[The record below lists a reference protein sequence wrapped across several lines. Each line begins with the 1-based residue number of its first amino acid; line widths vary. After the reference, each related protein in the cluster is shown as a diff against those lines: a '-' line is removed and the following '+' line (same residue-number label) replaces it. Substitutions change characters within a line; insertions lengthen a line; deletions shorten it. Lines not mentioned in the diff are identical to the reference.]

1 MWNNECPS
9 QSMHVNEEARDNRS
23 GGFKFA
29 ENERERERES
39 MHGVWRA
46 SAGK

>member
-1 MWNNECPS
+1 
-9 QSMHVNEEARDNRS
+9 MHVNEEARDNRS

-29 ENERERERES
+29 ETERERERERES

>member
-29 ENERERERES
+29 ENEREREREREYA
-39 MHGVWRA
+39 WRL
-46 SAGK
+46 AGKCR

>member
-1 MWNNECPS
+1 
-9 QSMHVNEEARDNRS
+9 MHVNEEARDNRS

-29 ENERERERES
+29 ENERERERERER